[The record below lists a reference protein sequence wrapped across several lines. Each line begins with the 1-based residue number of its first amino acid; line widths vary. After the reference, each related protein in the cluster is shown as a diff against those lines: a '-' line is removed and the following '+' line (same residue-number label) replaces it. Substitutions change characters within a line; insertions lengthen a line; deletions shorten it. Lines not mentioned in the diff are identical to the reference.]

1 MLPDAAAATAAKAK
15 KLAARDEAATEDA
28 HVRATTL
35 SFTNMHLFGEMLVN
49 FLRARHETFI
59 VNKGWDLPS
68 SEGMEFDQYDTPWAR
83 WIIIHEY
90 GEILAGVRLTPTT
103 AKCGLHS
110 YMIRDAQLGQ
120 LPDIPRDVLFFEAPV
135 KDTIWEATR
144 LFVTPKVA
152 AKRRMRVQTI
162 LLQQMAASARELGAT
177 HVIGIVPAVFSRW
190 MTRLG
195 MLSAV
200 PVGPVL
206 NIDGDRTQA
215 ALMNV
220 QIPE

>member
-1 MLPDAAAATAAKAK
+1 MQPKKDTAH
-15 KLAARDEAATEDA
+15 LDA
-28 HVRATTL
+28 HVRATTV
-35 SFTNMHLFGEMLVN
+35 SFTNMHLFGELLVS
-49 FLRARHETFI
+49 FLRARHETFV

-68 SEGMEFDQYDTPWAR
+68 ADGMEFDQYDTPLAR
-83 WIIIHEY
+83 WIIIHEF

-103 AKCGLHS
+103 AQIGMHS
-110 YMIRDAQLGQ
+110 YMIRDAQLGM

-135 KDTIWEATR
+135 KKEIWEATR
-144 LFVTPKVA
+144 LFLTPVVA
-152 AKRRMRVQTI
+152 SNRRMRIQTI
-162 LLQQMAASARELGAT
+162 LLQQMAAAGRELGAT

-200 PVGPVL
+200 PVGPVMT
-206 NIDGDRTQA
+206 IDGDRTQA

-220 QIPE
+220 MNPV